1 MLKKL
6 KENMTKGE
14 YSKRL
19 LNYVQIMLACTFVLV
34 CVAVFKGLID
44 ALVAWITGVFSLASL
59 SFGFYYWKAKCENLS
74 KYANKL
80 TGDEVDKI
88 MKMYN
93 SVFEGGT
100 CYDNE
105 EALQGDRSIET

>member
-59 SFGFYYWKAKCENLS
+59 SFGFYYWKAKCENINKYGKALTS
-74 KYANKL
+74 KQIEQIAKL
-80 TGDEVDKI
+80 YDKVFNGGFDYDECETV
-88 MKMYN
+88 
-93 SVFEGGT
+93 SR
-100 CYDNE
+100 
-105 EALQGDRSIET
+105 DRSI